1 MSTSGNRDP
10 SYLTNHADDYARTC
24 PHYEG
29 TIAISAIPKKSLEV
43 IRLEWCAWSLCFDL
57 SPKAEVDWRLD
68 WRLNDD
74 TQMRHACVQNACWP
88 KLWEWNKE
96 HGFMWTL
103 RWGKKGIFP
112 QARYRYRSLYW
123 SLFASI
129 YWDSFS
135 RHTRLASANTCAKR
149 LILGIWYRNI
159 DWPLRLTITFVTNRS
174 LWSGGIRSSFG
185 GGRGTV
191 DDSCSGR
198 GFLVSIWNCLLCDSC
213 RTRILLL
220 LNILIFRSPFG
231 LFP

>member
-1 MSTSGNRDP
+1 
-10 SYLTNHADDYARTC
+10 
-24 PHYEG
+24 
-29 TIAISAIPKKSLEV
+29 
-43 IRLEWCAWSLCFDL
+43 
-57 SPKAEVDWRLD
+57 
-68 WRLNDD
+68 
-74 TQMRHACVQNACWP
+74 MRHACVQNACWP

-159 DWPLRLTITFVTNRS
+159 DWHYDWPLRLLRIDHYDLAGLEALLGVAGALSTTVVAEGASLSRFETVSFATVVALESCFSSTSSFFRDLSDSFPKLIFPNAWLRSPSKSTLSLITLARS
-174 LWSGGIRSSFG
+174 LMTDSVVRVCVVLVEPGEPGFGDRKGI
-185 GGRGTV
+185 
-191 DDSCSGR
+191 C
-198 GFLVSIWNCLLCDSC
+198 
-213 RTRILLL
+213 
-220 LNILIFRSPFG
+220 G
-231 LFP
+231 LAAA